1 MSNGWNESAQAWIAT
16 IGDRGDWG
24 REHVLDAVM
33 LARVTGRGFRS
44 ALDVGCGEGRFCRV
58 LREHGIAPIGIDP
71 TAALLEEA
79 RRRDPQGDYRIG
91 RAEQLAFDDGT
102 FELVVSYLTLI
113 DITDFRAAIGEMAR
127 VLKPGGTLLIANLTS
142 FASCSPKGWIRDE
155 SGRALYYPVDR
166 YLDEFPEWVAWKG
179 IEIENWHRPLGAYMT
194 EFLRHGLVLRFF
206 QEPEPT
212 SGDAER
218 DELYRRAPWF
228 VVMEWSKPPIT
239 ASGRAGA

>member
-1 MSNGWNESAQAWIAT
+1 MSNGWNESARAWIAT

-33 LARVTGRGFRS
+33 LARIAGKGFRS

-58 LREHGIAPIGIDP
+58 MREHGIAAIGIDP

-79 RRRDPQGDYRIG
+79 KRRDPQGDYRLG
-91 RAEQLAFDDGT
+91 KAEQLAFDDNT
-102 FELVVSYLTLI
+102 FDLVVSYLTLI
-113 DITDFRAAIGEMAR
+113 DITDFRAAISEMVR
-127 VLKPGGTLLIANLTS
+127 VLKPGGTLLIANMS
-142 FASCSPKGWIRDE
+142 NFASCNPKGWVRD
-155 SGRALYYPVDR
+155 GNGQPLYYPVDR
-166 YLDEFPEWVAWKG
+166 YLDEFPVWLAWKG

-228 VVMEWSKPPIT
+228 LVMEWEKESAT